1 MTQAA
6 VTRNSSLPC
15 PAYFTTSGYQ
25 GLADSRIAGLGLMMR
40 SATCERA
47 CWARRGCAVSVKY
60 VSSSASFN
68 GRVKVVM
75 YHSRNGMRTNAKVRT
90 RIATS
95 HFFAIPDFA
104 GTEEA
109 SAGFCCVIIWRLS
122 RSESR
127 SRQVGRSSRRHSK
140 AFHHRGHGVGKIG
153 YEIPSQCAL
162 KGERY
167 FALDA
172 AAAPLLGP
180 RLPSQPRS

>member
-15 PAYFTTSGYQ
+15 PADFTTSGYQ

-60 VSSSASFN
+60 VCSSASFN

-75 YHSRNGMRTNAKVRT
+75 YQSRNGMRTKAKVRI

-104 GTEEA
+104 GTEVA
-109 SAGFCCVIIWRLS
+109 SAGFGALFTGFQFAIQRGGAATKVSFSGS
-122 RSESR
+122 R
-127 SRQVGRSSRRHSK
+127 GC
-140 AFHHRGHGVGKIG
+140 GKIRVA
-153 YEIPSQCAL
+153 Q
-162 KGERY
+162 
-167 FALDA
+167 
-172 AAAPLLGP
+172 PLLAV
-180 RLPSQPRS
+180 RRSAAHQNPHRQECLCY